1 MTLGERIAY
10 YRGKLGLSQGELAE
24 QLGVSRQAVSKWETD
39 AGLPDLERLIALSRL
54 YHITLDELVKGE
66 SPEETAEAPEEV
78 PVDAVIAKPAA
89 PSGQKTIGYI
99 LLGVGLLCAVLALFL
114 NWALLIPAGYLL
126 ICAVLCLTLRRYAG
140 RIIIGGTL
148 LAILLP
154 AQRWFGGVSLGSV
167 INPRCLSVG
176 ILRHWGVGDLG
187 AVGGAGAV
195 CGAGPAAHPLAKI
208 HPLGTGV
215 DSGIGAAWLA
225 GPAVAGAGRCRS
237 RQLVLSGGLRPYQS
251 AGGGCGAADG
261 PGHLP
266 GPTGEKE
273 RINTKIEKS
282 RSQKER
288 LFGLF

>member
-66 SPEETAEAPEEV
+66 TPEEV
-78 PVDAVIAKPAA
+78 PVDAIIAKPVA

-154 AQRWFGGVSLGSV
+154 AQRWFGGASLGGV
-167 INPRCLSVG
+167 INPIAYQSEYFEIGLLISWALWAVL
-176 ILRHWGVGDLG
+176 ILYVVLALRHTRWQKYTPLALG
-187 AVGGAGAV
+187 WTVVLGLRGWLAPLWRVLGGAEAASWYYPVVSGLINLLAAAV
-195 CGAGPAAHPLAKI
+195 
-208 HPLGTGV
+208 
-215 DSGIGAAWLA
+215 
-225 GPAVAGAGRCRS
+225 
-237 RQLVLSGGLRPYQS
+237 VLLTVRAIYRARREKKS
-251 AGGGCGAADG
+251 A
-261 PGHLP
+261 
-266 GPTGEKE
+266 
-273 RINTKIEKS
+273 
-282 RSQKER
+282 
-288 LFGLF
+288 

>member
-114 NWALLIPAGYLL
+114 NWALLIPAVYFL

-167 INPRCLSVG
+167 INPIVYQSEYFG
-176 ILRHWGVGDLG
+176 IGLLISWALWAVLILYVVLALRHTRWQRYTPLALG
-187 AVGGAGAV
+187 WTVVLGLRGWLAPLWRVLGGAEAASWYYPVVSGLINLLAAAV
-195 CGAGPAAHPLAKI
+195 VLLTVRAIYRARREKRAHK
-208 HPLGTGV
+208 
-215 DSGIGAAWLA
+215 
-225 GPAVAGAGRCRS
+225 
-237 RQLVLSGGLRPYQS
+237 Y
-251 AGGGCGAADG
+251 
-261 PGHLP
+261 
-266 GPTGEKE
+266 K
-273 RINTKIEKS
+273 N
-282 RSQKER
+282 
-288 LFGLF
+288 

>member
-54 YHITLDELVKGE
+54 YRITLDELVKGE
-66 SPEETAEAPEEV
+66 SPEETAEPPEEI

-126 ICAVLCLTLRRYAG
+126 ICAAVCRTDHYRRDAAG
-140 RIIIGGTL
+140 NPAARAALVWRCKPGERDQPDRLPVGVFRNWAIDL
-148 LAILLP
+148 L
-154 AQRWFGGVSLGSV
+154 
-167 INPRCLSVG
+167 G
-176 ILRHWGVGDLG
+176 I
-187 AVGGAGAV
+187 VGGSYLV
-195 CGAGPAAHPLAKI
+195 CGAGPAAHPLAEI
-208 HPLGTGV
+208 HPAGTGV

-225 GPAVAGAGRCRS
+225 GPAVAGAGRCGS

-273 RINTKIEKS
+273 RINTKNEKS